1 MTNGEAL
8 EQIKQNIW
16 FKGNLLK
23 KHKELRDYK
32 EAVDIAMQALE
43 KQIQKPVVLSTVDYP
58 RCPVCRRYVGI
69 DIEEMYCSACG
80 QALDWEGEEDV

>member
-58 RCPVCRRYVGI
+58 RCPVCRRYVCI